1 MGDHMSKDARTTV
14 ELDEARRC
22 YTSSPACFSIDSLV
36 FSATDVLSGCAFS
49 ACMAFFW
56 LLFGFGI
63 CDPLISDGYM
73 GYLLYGVPLAIGI
86 VGIILICAVR
96 FSPCTDA
103 LASSQAFA
111 LIAGTVCCA
120 ASIPLTTELQGGI
133 HLWAQ
138 YTMLILQT
146 AGITWCTFLAIRELA
161 QCRDELKVIIIV
173 HADLVLS
180 FVFYSMVLALDGVA
194 RAAAFAMLPLLA
206 SLLLVISK
214 RLCYTRPRISRNT
227 FWIVSPAI
235 ACALIDDR
243 LKDARAAKPSDDG
256 RPSLRRIF
264 IGLGIFCFYISFVR
278 SLCLTAQ
285 DTAEQ
290 HSVGASISIAI
301 VAALAIVMLAIMFI
315 VKNRRGHLREYY
327 IASGCGLCFAA
338 LILVLTG
345 QNNLFVRIIEDISYI
360 LYFFTTLYSIVIH
373 IKRYQLPVSKTL
385 ATAFVIIAFSNALGW
400 SAQMLSAAFITD
412 DDAMLILI
420 LALTFVVL
428 AYLIFSFS
436 PQIAQSLVAVDA
448 PVSSP
453 APTGTN
459 HNGESAVQDVDHDAV
474 GAVRDVDHDTVGAMQ
489 NVDHDAV
496 GTVQDVD
503 ATRSATNGPSAAS
516 CENPPATPSSEP
528 PAASR
533 TSSPISKSEQGHHTT
548 FKDAAAAFATEAGL
562 SKRETEILFSIIKGW
577 SDQRIA
583 DELTVSY
590 HTVRAHV
597 RHIYEKTYMH
607 SRDELLDAIND
618 HQQRLNNSEK

>member
-1 MGDHMSKDARTTV
+1 
-14 ELDEARRC
+14 
-22 YTSSPACFSIDSLV
+22 
-36 FSATDVLSGCAFS
+36 
-49 ACMAFFW
+49 
-56 LLFGFGI
+56 
-63 CDPLISDGYM
+63 
-73 GYLLYGVPLAIGI
+73 
-86 VGIILICAVR
+86 
-96 FSPCTDA
+96 
-103 LASSQAFA
+103 
-111 LIAGTVCCA
+111 
-120 ASIPLTTELQGGI
+120 
-133 HLWAQ
+133 
-138 YTMLILQT
+138 
-146 AGITWCTFLAIRELA
+146 
-161 QCRDELKVIIIV
+161 
-173 HADLVLS
+173 
-180 FVFYSMVLALDGVA
+180 
-194 RAAAFAMLPLLA
+194 
-206 SLLLVISK
+206 
-214 RLCYTRPRISRNT
+214 
-227 FWIVSPAI
+227 
-235 ACALIDDR
+235 
-243 LKDARAAKPSDDG
+243 
-256 RPSLRRIF
+256 
-264 IGLGIFCFYISFVR
+264 
-278 SLCLTAQ
+278 
-285 DTAEQ
+285 
-290 HSVGASISIAI
+290 
-301 VAALAIVMLAIMFI
+301 
-315 VKNRRGHLREYY
+315 
-327 IASGCGLCFAA
+327 
-338 LILVLTG
+338 
-345 QNNLFVRIIEDISYI
+345 
-360 LYFFTTLYSIVIH
+360 
-373 IKRYQLPVSKTL
+373 
-385 ATAFVIIAFSNALGW
+385 
-400 SAQMLSAAFITD
+400 MLSAAFITD